1 VWEHRQRYFS
11 AQSHLIALMMEVELV
26 SETLD
31 LINSLTRLS
40 ARKTFINMNIADK
53 INVAVEI

>member
-40 ARKTFINMNIADK
+40 TRETFI
-53 INVAVEI
+53 ELCRR